1 MKRFYKYFI
10 WFLIVYVLVD
20 IFSYY
25 TIVTTYVDKAVAVN
39 YSYPQVEITESK
51 ATATNGYLK
60 GKVTNNTELPLAD
73 QYLKVILYSKRD
85 NVLGTKY
92 VKLNE
97 LQPGESQE
105 FEVTYNND
113 LVDHVETQIVPQ
125 SEISKANPKDLVMD
139 LKAENKT
146 GWFVWLCAVMMLL
159 AAGF

>member
-1 MKRFYKYFI
+1 MKRFFKYFL
-10 WFLIVYVLVD
+10 WFVILYVLVD

-39 YSYPQVEITESK
+39 YSYPQVEIYESK

-60 GKVTNNTELPLAD
+60 GKITNNTELPLVD
-73 QYLKVILYSKRD
+73 QYLKVNLYSKKG

-92 VKLNE
+92 VKINE

-113 LVDHVETQIVPQ
+113 LVDHVESQVVPQ
-125 SEISKANPKDLVMD
+125 SSIANANPNDFIMD
-139 LKAENKT
+139 LKANNKT
-146 GWFVWLCAVMMLL
+146 SWFLWFSALMMIL
-159 AAGF
+159 AAM